1 MALAA
6 AEQEAPFVALK
17 RPKDHRKCVGV
28 MLLNARNEVF
38 VACRA
43 DGSLLDKGDDGLA
56 GKSLWQCPQGGIDKG
71 EDFLVAAKR
80 ELYEETGITS
90 VEVIGEARGGWDGGD
105 GWEVANRSPP
115 QFWLD

>member
-1 MALAA
+1 MALAS
-6 AEQEAPFVALK
+6 AEQEAPFIALK

-43 DGSLLDKGDDGLA
+43 DGALLDKGDDGLA

-80 ELYEETGITS
+80 ELYEEMGITS
-90 VEVIGEARGGWDGGD
+90 VEVIGEAREGG
-105 GWEVANRSPP
+105 EVVNRYPP
-115 QFWLD
+115 QLDTGSDLP